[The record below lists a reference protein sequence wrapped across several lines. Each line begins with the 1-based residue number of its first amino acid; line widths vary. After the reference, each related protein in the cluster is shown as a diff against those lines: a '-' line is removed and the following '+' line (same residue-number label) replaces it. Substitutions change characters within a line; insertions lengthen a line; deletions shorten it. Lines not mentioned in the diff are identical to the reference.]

1 MTTAKPL
8 TALQVI
14 QVRYASHRYVGARQK
29 ALQAYRDAG
38 VYAAA
43 GVPVEICEPA
53 MPAGNEDAEPYLQLG
68 ALDGAIAEAAAEA
81 CRAGRAVLM
90 TGGNCSHAPGVL
102 GGLQDAYGP
111 GARIGLIWFD
121 AHGDFNTS
129 HTTLTGSLGGMP
141 VAVCAG
147 LAYPEWR
154 ERAHVRAPLPTDRI
168 LLVDVRNL
176 DEAEE
181 ALIRATDAVIA
192 APAPGFPGEALG
204 PAVARLADKVDLLY
218 LHIDADV
225 LDHSLVPNHHTA
237 EPDGPDMAQ
246 VLAAVAC
253 VMATGKVAALAVV
266 SVYFQGGSE
275 VDLASGVE
283 LVRGG
288 LASWRRY
295 GSTQHL

>member
-1 MTTAKPL
+1 
-8 TALQVI
+8 
-14 QVRYASHRYVGARQK
+14 
-29 ALQAYRDAG
+29 
-38 VYAAA
+38 
-43 GVPVEICEPA
+43 
-53 MPAGNEDAEPYLQLG
+53 
-68 ALDGAIAEAAAEA
+68 
-81 CRAGRAVLM
+81 
-90 TGGNCSHAPGVL
+90 
-102 GGLQDAYGP
+102 
-111 GARIGLIWFD
+111 
-121 AHGDFNTS
+121 
-129 HTTLTGSLGGMP
+129 MP

-181 ALIRATDAVIA
+181 ALIRATDAVVA

-204 PAVARLADKVDLLY
+204 PAVARLAEKVDLLY